1 VPKWCRWSDR
11 DRQRASARRYGQET
25 VDAVVFS
32 LFKKDSK
39 GAQPAAKP
47 GSRAAPKPVA
57 RPLPG
62 PVNRN
67 PSSTTTRSA
76 QGPATTNTLPD
87 KDLHRTLALETAA
100 KIDAIES
107 EMARDFLRPGG
118 ATTMF
123 GNSAAN
129 STLQRPSQQP
139 DAARPDEKDD
149 KIEALDIT
157 SEDWEGNT
165 NALFVQNEGG
175 GSAIEE
181 TAILFAN
188 GLIEPAEAGLRA
200 AIQGDQL
207 GDSAQHGWLM
217 LFELLQQ
224 RGDKAGFDS
233 LTIEYVL
240 RFESSPPAWIDYKD
254 EPSPATLGGL
264 GAASGTPGT
273 APVIVLPESIDEG
286 VVKQL
291 EQLKNYSLSHQS
303 ITIDSSNVRS
313 IDAVGAE
320 LLLRVINAF
329 KRASHELLLQGADQ
343 LVTPLRAAVEAGRR
357 DPSDAVWMLLL
368 EVFRLL
374 NRQHDFE
381 ETGIQYCITYEVS
394 PPSWEPP
401 PPNLK
406 TRAAVPQVKKAPEV
420 VDGLSWH
427 GTLRGE
433 GEPHFG
439 RLMAASRVEKKL
451 VVDCTYLKRV
461 EFSTATGMLAMVT
474 KVRQNG
480 ATVEFRNVNYL
491 IGALFSLLGVDAV
504 AQIQLRRV

>member
-1 VPKWCRWSDR
+1 
-11 DRQRASARRYGQET
+11 
-25 VDAVVFS
+25 
-32 LFKKDSK
+32 
-39 GAQPAAKP
+39 
-47 GSRAAPKPVA
+47 
-57 RPLPG
+57 
-62 PVNRN
+62 
-67 PSSTTTRSA
+67 
-76 QGPATTNTLPD
+76 
-87 KDLHRTLALETAA
+87 
-100 KIDAIES
+100 
-107 EMARDFLRPGG
+107 MA
-118 ATTMF
+118 
-123 GNSAAN
+123 
-129 STLQRPSQQP
+129 
-139 DAARPDEKDD
+139 KDD
-149 KIEALDIT
+149 KSIDALDVI
-157 SEDWEGNT
+157 SEDWAGNV
-165 NALFVQNEGG
+165 NAFEVSAEGG

-188 GLIEPAEAGLRA
+188 GLIEPAEAGLRS
-200 AIQGDQL
+200 AIQSDQL
-207 GDSAQHGWLM
+207 GEAAQRGWLM

-240 RFESSPPAWIDYKD
+240 RFESSPPAWIEYKD
-254 EPSPATLGGL
+254 EPDLAGVSAALGRPAQT
-264 GAASGTPGT
+264 AS
-273 APVIVLPESIDEG
+273 APVIVLPETVDEG
-286 VVKQL
+286 VVKHL
-291 EQLKNYSLSHQS
+291 EQLKNHSQSHQS
-303 ITIDSSNVRS
+303 ITLDSSNVRS
-313 IDAVGAE
+313 FDAVGAE

-394 PPSWEPP
+394 PPSWEPA

-406 TRAAVPQVKKAPEV
+406 TRAAVPQAVAPEA

-439 RLMAASRVEKKL
+439 RLMAASRVEKRL
-451 VVDCTYLKRV
+451 VVDCMYLKRV
-461 EFSTATGMLAMVT
+461 EFATATGMLAMVT

-480 ATVEFRNVNYL
+480 ATIEFRNINYL
-491 IGALFSLLGVDAV
+491 IGALFALLGVDAV
-504 AQIQLRRV
+504 AQVQLRRV

>member
-1 VPKWCRWSDR
+1 M
-11 DRQRASARRYGQET
+11 AR
-25 VDAVVFS
+25 
-32 LFKKDSK
+32 
-39 GAQPAAKP
+39 
-47 GSRAAPKPVA
+47 
-57 RPLPG
+57 G
-62 PVNRN
+62 PQG
-67 PSSTTTRSA
+67 PTTT
-76 QGPATTNTLPD
+76 TDTLPD

-118 ATTMF
+118 APTMF
-123 GNSAAN
+123 PNSAAN

-139 DAARPDEKDD
+139 DAVQAAPANGKDD
-149 KIEALDIT
+149 KPFEALDII
-157 SEDWEGNT
+157 SEDWTGNV
-165 NALFVQNEGG
+165 NAFEVSAEGG

-200 AIQGDQL
+200 AIQSDQL
-207 GDSAQHGWLM
+207 GESAQRGWLM

-240 RFESSPPAWIDYKD
+240 RFESSPPAWLDYKD
-254 EPSPATLGGL
+254 DSDLDAVALAVGRPAQP
-264 GAASGTPGT
+264 AS
-273 APVIVLPESIDEG
+273 APIIVLPETVDEG
-286 VVKQL
+286 VVKHL
-291 EQLKNYSLSHQS
+291 EQLKNHSQSHQS
-303 ITIDSSNVRS
+303 ITLDSSNVRS
-313 IDAVGAE
+313 IDPVGAE

-343 LVTPLRAAVEAGRR
+343 LLTPLRAAVEAGRR

-394 PPSWEPP
+394 PPSWEPA

-406 TRAAVPQVKKAPEV
+406 TRAAVPQAVTPEA
-420 VDGLSWH
+420 VDGLSWR

-439 RLMAASRVEKKL
+439 RLMATSRVDKRL
-451 VVDCTYLKRV
+451 VVDCMYLKRV
-461 EFSTATGMLAMVT
+461 EFATATGMLAMVT

-480 ATVEFRNVNYL
+480 ASIEFRNVNYL

>member
-1 VPKWCRWSDR
+1 M
-11 DRQRASARRYGQET
+11 
-25 VDAVVFS
+25 
-32 LFKKDSK
+32 
-39 GAQPAAKP
+39 
-47 GSRAAPKPVA
+47 
-57 RPLPG
+57 
-62 PVNRN
+62 
-67 PSSTTTRSA
+67 
-76 QGPATTNTLPD
+76 PD

-118 ATTMF
+118 APTMF
-123 GNSAAN
+123 PNSAAN

-139 DAARPDEKDD
+139 DAAQAVPANGKDEKA
-149 KIEALDIT
+149 IEPLDVI
-157 SEDWEGNT
+157 SEDWAGNV
-165 NALFVQNEGG
+165 NAFELSAENG

-188 GLIEPAEAGLRA
+188 GLLEPAEAGLRA
-200 AIQGDQL
+200 AIQSDQL
-207 GDSAQHGWLM
+207 GESAQRGWLM

-240 RFESSPPAWIDYKD
+240 RFESSPPAWIDYRD
-254 EPSPATLGGL
+254 DTDLAAVAAAVGRPAQT
-264 GAASGTPGT
+264 AS
-273 APVIVLPESIDEG
+273 APIIELPETVDEG
-286 VVKQL
+286 VVKHL
-291 EQLKNYSLSHQS
+291 EQLKNHSQSHQS
-303 ITIDSSNVRS
+303 ITLDSSNVRS
-313 IDAVGAE
+313 IDPVGAE

-394 PPSWEPP
+394 PPSWEPA

-406 TRAAVPQVKKAPEV
+406 TRAAVVAQAAVSEAAA
-420 VDGLSWH
+420 DGLSWR

-439 RLMAASRVEKKL
+439 QLMAASRLDKRL
-451 VVDCTYLKRV
+451 VVDCMYLKRV
-461 EFSTATGMLAMVT
+461 EFATATGMLAMVT

-480 ATVEFRNVNYL
+480 ASIEFRNVNYL
-491 IGALFSLLGVDAV
+491 IGALFALLGVDAV
-504 AQIQLRRV
+504 AQVQLRRV

>member
-1 VPKWCRWSDR
+1 M
-11 DRQRASARRYGQET
+11 
-25 VDAVVFS
+25 VFS
-32 LFKKDSK
+32 FFKKDPKERGDDSAK
-39 GAQPAAKP
+39 AA
-47 GSRAAPKPVA
+47 SRAAARSVG

-62 PVNRN
+62 PVSRT
-67 PSSTTTRSA
+67 PAPTSPRAAPVTTA
-76 QGPATTNTLPD
+76 APD
-87 KDLHRTLALETAA
+87 KELARTLAMETAA

-118 ATTMF
+118 RSSEF
-123 GNSAAN
+123 PNSAAN
-129 STLQRPSQQP
+129 STLARPSQQP
-139 DAARPDEKDD
+139 VPPPPTVERPAPALASVPVAESRDTGPDEWLGNANA
-149 KIEALDIT
+149 IELHG
-157 SEDWEGNT
+157 EGS
-165 NALFVQNEGG
+165 

-200 AIQGDQL
+200 AIQSDAL
-207 GDSAQHGWLM
+207 GDGAQRGWLM

-224 RGDKAGFDS
+224 RGDKAAFDS

-240 RFESSPPAWIDYKD
+240 RFESSPPAWIEYRD
-254 EPSPATLGGL
+254 EVPVSAPA
-264 GAASGTPGT
+264 GAAKPAG
-273 APVIVLPESIDEG
+273 APVIPLPEVVDAG

-291 EQLKNYSLSHQS
+291 ELLKQHSLAHQS
-303 ITIDSSNVRS
+303 ITLDASNVRS
-313 IDAVGAE
+313 VDMVGAE
-320 LLLRVINAF
+320 LLLRVLNAF
-329 KRASHELLLQGADQ
+329 KRASHELIVMGADQ
-343 LVTPLRAAVEAGRR
+343 LVTPLRASVEAGRR

-406 TRAAVPQVKKAPEV
+406 TRAAQPQAAPAAEVV
-420 VDGLSWH
+420 VDGLQWR
-427 GTLRGE
+427 GTLRAE

-439 RLMAASRVEKKL
+439 RLIAQTKIDKNL

-461 EFSTATGMLAMVT
+461 EFATATAMLAMLT
-474 KVRQNG
+474 KIRQG
-480 ATVEFRNVNYL
+480 GGTVEFRNVNYL
-491 IGALFSLLGVDAV
+491 IAALFALLGIDAV

>member
-1 VPKWCRWSDR
+1 M
-11 DRQRASARRYGQET
+11 A
-25 VDAVVFS
+25 FS
-32 LFKKDSK
+32 FFKKDPK
-39 GAQPAAKP
+39 EAAAAVKA
-47 GSRAAPKPVA
+47 GSRTSTKPVA

-67 PSSTTTRSA
+67 PSSTVARGA
-76 QGPATTNTLPD
+76 QGPATTNTMPD

-118 ATTMF
+118 APTMF
-123 GNSAAN
+123 PNSAAN

-139 DAARPDEKDD
+139 EAAQAAPANGKDD
-149 KIEALDIT
+149 KSIDALDVI
-157 SEDWEGNT
+157 SEDWAGNV
-165 NALFVQNEGG
+165 NAFEVSAEGG

-188 GLIEPAEAGLRA
+188 GLMEPAEAGLRS
-200 AIQGDQL
+200 AIQSDQL
-207 GDSAQHGWLM
+207 GEAAQRGWLM

-240 RFESSPPAWIDYKD
+240 RFESSPPAWIEYKD
-254 EPSPATLGGL
+254 EPDLAGVSAALGRPAQT
-264 GAASGTPGT
+264 AS
-273 APVIVLPESIDEG
+273 APVIVLPETVDEG
-286 VVKQL
+286 VVKHL
-291 EQLKNYSLSHQS
+291 EQLKNHSQSHQS
-303 ITIDSSNVRS
+303 ITLDSSNVRS
-313 IDAVGAE
+313 FDAVGAE

-394 PPSWEPP
+394 PPSWEPA

-406 TRAAVPQVKKAPEV
+406 TRAAVPQVVAPEA

-439 RLMAASRVEKKL
+439 RLMAASRVEKRL
-451 VVDCTYLKRV
+451 VVDCMYLKRV
-461 EFSTATGMLAMVT
+461 EFATATGMLAMVT

-480 ATVEFRNVNYL
+480 ATIEFRNINYL
-491 IGALFSLLGVDAV
+491 IGALFALLGVDAV
-504 AQIQLRRV
+504 AQVQLRRV

>member
-1 VPKWCRWSDR
+1 V
-11 DRQRASARRYGQET
+11 A
-25 VDAVVFS
+25 FS
-32 LFKKDSK
+32 FFKKDSK
-39 GAQPAAKP
+39 DATAAVKA
-47 GSRAAPKPVA
+47 GSRASAKTAA
-57 RPLPG
+57 RPLAG

-67 PSSTTTRSA
+67 PASTVARGAQVPTT
-76 QGPATTNTLPD
+76 TTNTMPD

-118 ATTMF
+118 APTMF
-123 GNSAAN
+123 PNSAAN

-139 DAARPDEKDD
+139 DAVQAAPANGKDD
-149 KIEALDIT
+149 KSFEALDII
-157 SEDWEGNT
+157 SEDWAGNV
-165 NALFVQNEGG
+165 NAFEVSAEGG

-200 AIQGDQL
+200 AIQSDQL
-207 GDSAQHGWLM
+207 GESAQHGWLM

-240 RFESSPPAWIDYKD
+240 RFESSPPAWLDYKD
-254 EPSPATLGGL
+254 DDSDLAAVALAVGRSAQPA
-264 GAASGTPGT
+264 S
-273 APVIVLPESIDEG
+273 APIIVLPETVDEG
-286 VVKQL
+286 VVKHL
-291 EQLKNYSLSHQS
+291 EQLKNHSQSHQS
-303 ITIDSSNVRS
+303 ISLDSSNVRS
-313 IDAVGAE
+313 IDPVGAE

-343 LVTPLRAAVEAGRR
+343 LLTPLRAAVEAGRR

-394 PPSWEPP
+394 PPSWEPA

-406 TRAAVPQVKKAPEV
+406 TRAAVPQVVAPEA
-420 VDGLSWH
+420 VDGLSWR

-439 RLMAASRVEKKL
+439 RLMTASRVDKRL
-451 VVDCTYLKRV
+451 VVDCMYLKRV
-461 EFSTATGMLAMVT
+461 EFATATGMLAMVT

-480 ATVEFRNVNYL
+480 ASIEFRNVNYL

>member
-1 VPKWCRWSDR
+1 M
-11 DRQRASARRYGQET
+11 G
-25 VDAVVFS
+25 FS
-32 LFKKDSK
+32 FFKKDAK
-39 GAQPAAKP
+39 DAEPAAKA
-47 GSRAAPKPVA
+47 GSRASPKPVA
-57 RPLPG
+57 RPLAG

-67 PSSTTTRSA
+67 PSSTMARGA
-76 QGPATTNTLPD
+76 QGPATSNTTAD

-118 ATTMF
+118 ATAMF
-123 GNSAAN
+123 SNSAAN
-129 STLQRPSQQP
+129 STLQRASQQP
-139 DAARPDEKDD
+139 DAAAVAEAADD
-149 KIEALDIT
+149 KAADVLDVI
-157 SEDWEGNT
+157 SEDWVGNV
-165 NALFVQNEGG
+165 NAIELQAEGG

-200 AIQGDQL
+200 AIQSDQL
-207 GDSAQHGWLM
+207 GESAQRGWLM

-254 EPSPATLGGL
+254 DIESAAASVGGL
-264 GAASGTPGT
+264 LTQT
-273 APVIVLPESIDEG
+273 APVIVLPEMIDEG
-286 VVKQL
+286 VVKHL
-291 EQLKNYSLSHQS
+291 EQLKNHSLSHQS
-303 ITIDSSNVRS
+303 ITLDTSNVRS
-313 IDAVGAE
+313 IDPVGAE

-343 LVTPLRAAVEAGRR
+343 LVTPLRAAVEPGRR

-394 PPSWEPP
+394 PPSWEPA
-401 PPNLK
+401 PPNLR
-406 TRAAVPQVKKAPEV
+406 TLAAVAQEAVAEV
-420 VDGLSWH
+420 VDGLCWK

-439 RLMAASRVEKKL
+439 RLMAASRLDKKL
-451 VVDCTYLKRV
+451 VVDCMYLKRV

-480 ATVEFRNVNYL
+480 ATIEFRNINYL
-491 IGALFSLLGVDAV
+491 IGALFALLGVDAV

>member
-1 VPKWCRWSDR
+1 V
-11 DRQRASARRYGQET
+11 A
-25 VDAVVFS
+25 FS
-32 LFKKDSK
+32 FFKKEPKDAGPAVK
-39 GAQPAAKP
+39 AGARQSTPAK
-47 GSRAAPKPVA
+47 SSA

-67 PSSTTTRSA
+67 PSSTMARSA
-76 QGPATTNTLPD
+76 QTPATSNTLAD

-118 ATTMF
+118 APTMF
-123 GNSAAN
+123 PNSAAN

-139 DAARPDEKDD
+139 DAAEAVAASAGKDD
-149 KIEALDIT
+149 KSLEPLDII
-157 SEDWEGNT
+157 SEDWAGNV
-165 NALFVQNEGG
+165 NAFEVSAEGG

-188 GLIEPAEAGLRA
+188 GLIEPAEAGLRS
-200 AIQGDQL
+200 AIQADQL
-207 GDSAQHGWLM
+207 GEAAQHGWLM

-224 RGDKAGFDS
+224 RGDRAGFDS

-240 RFESSPPAWIDYKD
+240 RFESSPPAWIDYRD
-254 EPSPATLGGL
+254 EPNL
-264 GAASGTPGT
+264 GAAVGRTAQSGS
-273 APVIVLPESIDEG
+273 APIIVLPEAVDGG
-286 VVKQL
+286 VVKHL
-291 EQLKNYSLSHQS
+291 EQLKNHSQSHQS
-303 ITIDSSNVRS
+303 ITLDSSNVRS
-313 IDAVGAE
+313 FDPVGAE

-406 TRAAVPQVKKAPEV
+406 TRAAVPQAVVPES
-420 VDGLSWH
+420 VDGLSWR

-433 GEPHFG
+433 GEPQFG
-439 RLMAASRVEKKL
+439 RLMAASRIDKQL
-451 VVDCTYLKRV
+451 IVDCMYLKRV

-480 ATVEFRNVNYL
+480 ASVEFRNVNYL
-491 IGALFSLLGVDAV
+491 IGALFALLGIDAV
-504 AQIQLRRV
+504 AQVQLRRV

>member
-1 VPKWCRWSDR
+1 MGFSFFKKDPKAAQPALKAGS
-11 DRQRASARRYGQET
+11 RASA
-25 VDAVVFS
+25 
-32 LFKKDSK
+32 
-39 GAQPAAKP
+39 PA
-47 GSRAAPKPVA
+47 KPVA

-67 PSSTTTRSA
+67 PASTVARGT
-76 QGPATTNTLPD
+76 QGPPTNATIPD

-139 DAARPDEKDD
+139 DAAPAVVDAGDD
-149 KIEALDIT
+149 KALEPLDVI
-157 SEDWEGNT
+157 SEDWVGNV
-165 NALFVQNEGG
+165 NAFELHAEGG

-200 AIQGDQL
+200 AIQSDQL
-207 GDSAQHGWLM
+207 ADSAQHGWLM

-224 RGDKAGFDS
+224 RGDRAGFDS

-240 RFESSPPAWIDYKD
+240 RFESSPPAWIDYKE
-254 EPSPATLGGL
+254 EPALATLGGL
-264 GAASGTPGT
+264 PSAATSAT
-273 APVIVLPESIDEG
+273 APVIMLPEVLDEG
-286 VVKQL
+286 VVKHL
-291 EQLKNYSLSHQS
+291 EQLKNYSLTHQS
-303 ITIDSSNVRS
+303 ITLDSSNVRS
-313 IDAVGAE
+313 IDPVGAE

-394 PPSWEPP
+394 PPSWEPA

-406 TRAAVPQVKKAPEV
+406 TRAAAPQKATAEP
-420 VDGLSWH
+420 VDGLTWR

-439 RLMAASRVEKKL
+439 RLMAASRIDKKL

-480 ATVEFRNVNYL
+480 ANIEFRNVNYL

>member
-1 VPKWCRWSDR
+1 V
-11 DRQRASARRYGQET
+11 A
-25 VDAVVFS
+25 FS
-32 LFKKDSK
+32 FFKKEPKDAGPAVK
-39 GAQPAAKP
+39 AGARQSTPAK
-47 GSRAAPKPVA
+47 SSA
-57 RPLPG
+57 RPLAG

-67 PSSTTTRSA
+67 PSSTMARSA
-76 QGPATTNTLPD
+76 QTPATSNTLAD

-118 ATTMF
+118 APTMF
-123 GNSAAN
+123 PNSAAN

-139 DAARPDEKDD
+139 DAAEAAVASNGKDEKSL
-149 KIEALDIT
+149 EPLDII
-157 SEDWEGNT
+157 SEDWAGNV
-165 NALFVQNEGG
+165 NAFEVSAEGG

-188 GLIEPAEAGLRA
+188 GLIEPAEAGLRS
-200 AIQGDQL
+200 AIQADQL
-207 GDSAQHGWLM
+207 GEAAQHGWLM

-224 RGDKAGFDS
+224 RGDRAGFDS

-240 RFESSPPAWIDYKD
+240 RFESSPPAWIDYRD
-254 EPSPATLGGL
+254 EPDL
-264 GAASGTPGT
+264 GAVGRTAQTGS
-273 APVIVLPESIDEG
+273 APVIVLPEAVDEG
-286 VVKQL
+286 VVKHL
-291 EQLKNYSLSHQS
+291 EQLKNHSQSHQS
-303 ITIDSSNVRS
+303 ITLDSSNVRS
-313 IDAVGAE
+313 FDPVGAE

-406 TRAAVPQVKKAPEV
+406 TRAAVPQAVVPES
-420 VDGLSWH
+420 VDGLSWR

-433 GEPHFG
+433 GEPQFG
-439 RLMAASRVEKKL
+439 RLMAASRIDKQL
-451 VVDCTYLKRV
+451 IVDCMYLKRV

-480 ATVEFRNVNYL
+480 ASVEFRNVNYL
-491 IGALFSLLGVDAV
+491 IGALFALLGIDAV
-504 AQIQLRRV
+504 AQVQLRRV

>member
-1 VPKWCRWSDR
+1 M
-11 DRQRASARRYGQET
+11 
-25 VDAVVFS
+25 
-32 LFKKDSK
+32 
-39 GAQPAAKP
+39 
-47 GSRAAPKPVA
+47 
-57 RPLPG
+57 
-62 PVNRN
+62 
-67 PSSTTTRSA
+67 
-76 QGPATTNTLPD
+76 PD
-87 KDLHRTLALETAA
+87 KDLHRSLAIETAA

-118 ATTMF
+118 APTMF
-123 GNSAAN
+123 PDSAAN

-139 DAARPDEKDD
+139 EVAQAAPPANGKDD
-149 KIEALDIT
+149 KSFEALDII
-157 SEDWEGNT
+157 SEDWAGNV
-165 NALFVQNEGG
+165 NAFELSSEGG

-188 GLIEPAEAGLRA
+188 GLLEPAEAGLRA
-200 AIQGDQL
+200 AIQSDQL
-207 GDSAQHGWLM
+207 GESAQRGWLM

-240 RFESSPPAWIDYKD
+240 RFESSAPAWLEYKD
-254 EPSPATLGGL
+254 EPDLAALSAAVGRPAQT
-264 GAASGTPGT
+264 AS
-273 APVIVLPESIDEG
+273 APIIMLPEAVDEG
-286 VVKQL
+286 VVKHL
-291 EQLKNYSLSHQS
+291 EQLKNHSQSHQS
-303 ITIDSSNVRS
+303 ITLDSSNVRS
-313 IDAVGAE
+313 IDPVGAE

-343 LVTPLRAAVEAGRR
+343 LVTPLRAAVDPGRR

-394 PPSWEPP
+394 PPSWEPA

-406 TRAAVPQVKKAPEV
+406 TRAAVPQAVVPEA
-420 VDGLSWH
+420 VDGLSWR

-439 RLMAASRVEKKL
+439 RLMAASRIDKQL
-451 VVDCTYLKRV
+451 IVDCMYLKRV
-461 EFSTATGMLAMVT
+461 EFATATGMLAMVT

-480 ATVEFRNVNYL
+480 ASIEFRNVNYL
-491 IGALFSLLGVDAV
+491 IGALFALLGVDAV
-504 AQIQLRRV
+504 AQVQLRRV

>member
-1 VPKWCRWSDR
+1 M
-11 DRQRASARRYGQET
+11 A
-25 VDAVVFS
+25 FS
-32 LFKKDSK
+32 FFKKDPKEAAPAVKAGSRT
-39 GAQPAAKP
+39 AAKP
-47 GSRAAPKPVA
+47 AA

-67 PSSTTTRSA
+67 PASTVARGT
-76 QGPATTNTLPD
+76 QGPATTNTMAD

-118 ATTMF
+118 APTMF
-123 GNSAAN
+123 SNSAAN

-139 DAARPDEKDD
+139 DAVQAVVD
-149 KIEALDIT
+149 KEDKSIDALDVI
-157 SEDWEGNT
+157 SEDWAGNV
-165 NALFVQNEGG
+165 NAFEVSAEGG

-188 GLIEPAEAGLRA
+188 GLIEPAEAGLRS
-200 AIQGDQL
+200 AIQADQL
-207 GDSAQHGWLM
+207 GEATQRGWLM

-240 RFESSPPAWIDYKD
+240 RFESSPPAWIEYKD
-254 EPSPATLGGL
+254 EPDLAGVSAALGRPAQTG
-264 GAASGTPGT
+264 S
-273 APVIVLPESIDEG
+273 APVIVLPETVDEG
-286 VVKQL
+286 VVKHL
-291 EQLKNYSLSHQS
+291 EQLKNHSQSHQS
-303 ITIDSSNVRS
+303 ITLDSSNVRS
-313 IDAVGAE
+313 VDPVGAE

-394 PPSWEPP
+394 PPSWEPA

-406 TRAAVPQVKKAPEV
+406 TRAAVAQAVVPEA

-439 RLMAASRVEKKL
+439 RLMAASRVDKRL
-451 VVDCTYLKRV
+451 VVDCMYLKRV
-461 EFSTATGMLAMVT
+461 EFATATGMLAMVT

-480 ATVEFRNVNYL
+480 ATIEFRNINYL
-491 IGALFSLLGVDAV
+491 IGALFALLGVDAV
-504 AQIQLRRV
+504 AQVQLRRV

>member
-1 VPKWCRWSDR
+1 M
-11 DRQRASARRYGQET
+11 A
-25 VDAVVFS
+25 FS
-32 LFKKDSK
+32 FFKKDSK
-39 GAQPAAKP
+39 DAATAVKAGSRQSTSAKP
-47 GSRAAPKPVA
+47 AA

-67 PSSTTTRSA
+67 PSSTIARGS
-76 QGPATTNTLPD
+76 QGPATTNTVAD

-118 ATTMF
+118 APTMF
-123 GNSAAN
+123 PNSAAN

-139 DAARPDEKDD
+139 DAAEAAPANGKDD
-149 KIEALDIT
+149 KSIEALDII
-157 SEDWEGNT
+157 SEDWAGNV
-165 NALFVQNEGG
+165 NAFEVSAEGG

-200 AIQGDQL
+200 AIQSDQL
-207 GDSAQHGWLM
+207 GESAQRGWLM

-224 RGDKAGFDS
+224 RGDRAGFDS

-240 RFESSPPAWIDYKD
+240 RFESSPPAWIEYRDD
-254 EPSPATLGGL
+254 SDL
-264 GAASGTPGT
+264 AAVEAAVGRT
-273 APVIVLPESIDEG
+273 AQTASAPIIVLPEAVDGG
-286 VVKQL
+286 VVAHL
-291 EQLKNYSLSHQS
+291 EQLKNHSQSHQS
-303 ITIDSSNVRS
+303 ITLDSSNVRS
-313 IDAVGAE
+313 FDPVGAE

-394 PPSWEPP
+394 PPSWEPA

-406 TRAAVPQVKKAPEV
+406 TRAAVPQAVVAEA
-420 VDGLSWH
+420 VDGLSWR

-439 RLMAASRVEKKL
+439 RLMAASRIDKQL
-451 VVDCTYLKRV
+451 VVDCMYLKRV

-491 IGALFSLLGVDAV
+491 IGALFALLGVDAV
-504 AQIQLRRV
+504 SQVQLRRV